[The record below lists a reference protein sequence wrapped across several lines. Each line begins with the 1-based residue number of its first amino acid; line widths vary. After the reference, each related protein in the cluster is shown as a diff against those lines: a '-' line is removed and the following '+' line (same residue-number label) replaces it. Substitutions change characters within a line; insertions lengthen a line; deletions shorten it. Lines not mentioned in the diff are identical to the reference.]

1 MMDGN
6 VKEYTF
12 QITIDRLRLQYDRG
26 AEFDCV
32 PTVWVIGDVTPPDG
46 YPQKCDII
54 LPGMQ
59 QRFEMHIAKLYQDG
73 FTGDTTESHFKAITI
88 LFDEMREA
96 QSDGHKGIDQ

>member
-1 MMDGN
+1 MDGN

-12 QITIDRLRLQYDRG
+12 QITVDRLAFRYEWAD
-26 AEFDCV
+26 DYKCIPIV
-32 PTVWVIGDVTPPDG
+32 YIIGDVISPDG
-46 YPQKCDII
+46 YIRKCDII

-96 QSDGHKGIDQ
+96 QSDG